1 MSQMKLKSISKDFIL
16 NLIASFVVTGILQ
29 LLIYPQLARVMD
41 SATYGVLLT
50 IVGLANTFAAT
61 AGSSLNNTRLLLNP
75 EYDEKNYNGNYLP
88 ILFASNIVSTIIL
101 FIVLQQFKSGQITNI
116 FLVLYMVANA
126 TRTYGSVAYR
136 IKINYT
142 KNLISNIFVGVG
154 DLAGLGI
161 ILLWKEVSF
170 LWPICF
176 LGGEVCAIAYICLS
190 SDIFKEK
197 MEITPLFSK
206 TIRKDVVLM
215 TTTLTAN
222 LLLYLDRLLLLPI
235 LGGEAVTTYTV
246 ASVFGKSLGILMG
259 PLAGVLLSYFS
270 QKEFKMSR
278 KGFWQFNMAN
288 IFVAIIFMIISHFTA
303 AWFTG
308 FFYPTEIDS
317 SKIYL
322 DLANAATIVAV
333 LSNMTGTTVLKF
345 APSYW
350 LLIIQVSYCVA
361 YLLGGMIAVK
371 NFGLMGFG
379 YVALL
384 SACLKV
390 VLQFIAGDKYV
401 KLQDS

>member
-1 MSQMKLKSISKDFIL
+1 MSHMKLKNISKDFIL
-16 NLIASFVVTGILQ
+16 SLVASFVVTGILQ
-29 LLIYPQLARVMD
+29 LLIYPQLARVMES
-41 SATYGVLLT
+41 SAYGVLLT

-61 AGSSLNNTRLLLNP
+61 AGLSLNNTRLLLNP
-75 EYDEKNYNGNYLP
+75 EYEEKNYNGDYLP
-88 ILFASNIVSTIIL
+88 ILIASNIVTTIVL
-101 FIVLQQFKSGQITNI
+101 FIVLQGFESRQITNI
-116 FLVLYMVANA
+116 ILILYMVANA

-161 ILLWKEVSF
+161 ILLGKEASF

-176 LGGEVCAIAYICLS
+176 LGGEICAIAYICFS

-197 MEITPLFSK
+197 IVITPYFSRA
-206 TIRKDVVLM
+206 IRKDVVLM

-222 LLLYLDRLLLLPI
+222 LLIYLDRLLLLPI

-278 KGFWQFNMAN
+278 KGFWQFNMVN
-288 IFVAIIFMIISHFTA
+288 IFVAIIFMVISHFIA

-308 FFYPTEIDS
+308 FFYPTEIES
-317 SKIYL
+317 SRIYL

-333 LSNMTGTTVLKF
+333 LSNMTGTTVLRF

-350 LLIIQVSYCVA
+350 LLIIQISYCVA
-361 YLLGGMIAVK
+361 YLFGGMLAVSR
-371 NFGLMGFG
+371 FGLMGFS

-390 VLQFIAGDKYV
+390 VLQFIVGNKYV
-401 KLQDS
+401 KVQER